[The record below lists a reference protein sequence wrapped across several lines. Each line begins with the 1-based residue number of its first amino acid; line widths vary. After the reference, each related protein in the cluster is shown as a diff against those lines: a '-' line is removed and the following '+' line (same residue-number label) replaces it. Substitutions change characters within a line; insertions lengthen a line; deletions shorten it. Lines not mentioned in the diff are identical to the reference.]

1 MKEMETL
8 VPLNRSKEYLNNKLE
23 QRCLK
28 IRSRVC
34 KLNKINRIE
43 RIRLS
48 RRTNKLPLRI
58 QIL

>member
-28 IRSRVC
+28 IRIRVC

-43 RIRLS
+43 LIRLS
-48 RRTNKLPLRI
+48 RRTNRLPLRI